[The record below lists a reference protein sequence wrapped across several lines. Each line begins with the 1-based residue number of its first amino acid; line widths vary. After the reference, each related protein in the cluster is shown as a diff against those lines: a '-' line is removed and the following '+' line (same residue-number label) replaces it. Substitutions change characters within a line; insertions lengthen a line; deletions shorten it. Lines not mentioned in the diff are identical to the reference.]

1 MTIRTSST
9 PGRNTSPW
17 LLDRETSTRLRPG
30 YEGANISCWIGF
42 KHICYLVEAA
52 VLEHFRVA
60 GFSTRSLCRDHHLC
74 LEVVDLDTR
83 ISTAF
88 HTDDV
93 VEASV
98 TPAAT
103 GAGELVF
110 RVSLSVRRDTGWTKA
125 ARSLVRV
132 LLRRDRPDGG
142 AEQVPD
148 ELRAAIVDRVARTVP
163 DQAPVP
169 SVSGRSVAGHNGR
182 DPVLAELTRGTNAFA
197 WGWRIPYFYCHF
209 TERLQLSGYLRQL
222 EEAVDLFLADRGVSI
237 KRLLDEQGW
246 IPVVPHSAVAVL
258 AEVVMEEYLYTVLTV
273 ESIFKNLTYT
283 ARMDAYLLRDGE
295 LRHTATGRITH
306 GYAQIDSHGDL
317 HLVELDRRMLTALAG
332 G

>member
-1 MTIRTSST
+1 MTIRTSRT
-9 PGRNTSPW
+9 APGRNTSPS
-17 LLDRETSTRLRPG
+17 LLDRETSTQLRPG
-30 YEGANISCWIGF
+30 YEGANISGWIGF
-42 KHICYLVEAA
+42 KHISYLVEAA
-52 VLEHFRVA
+52 VLEHFRAA

-74 LEVVDLDTR
+74 LEVVDLETR

-93 VEASV
+93 VEATV
-98 TPAAT
+98 TPAA
-103 GAGELVF
+103 AGTSELVF
-110 RVSLSVRRDTGWTKA
+110 RVSLSVRRNAERTKA

-132 LLRRDRPDGG
+132 LLRREHPG
-142 AEQVPD
+142 AQQVPD
-148 ELRAAIVDRVARTVP
+148 ELRAATVDRIVRTAP

-169 SVSGRSVAGHNGR
+169 SVSGRSAAGHNG
-182 DPVLAELTRGTNAFA
+182 DPVLAELTRGANAFA
-197 WGWRIPYFYCHF
+197 WGRRIPYFYCHF

-222 EEAVDLFLADRGVSI
+222 EEAIDLFLADRGVSI

-273 ESIFKNLTYT
+273 ESIFKNLTYA
-283 ARMDAYLLRDGE
+283 ARMDTYLLRDGG
-295 LRHTATGRITH
+295 LVHTATGRITH
-306 GYAQIDSHGDL
+306 GYAQIDSYGDL